1 MNEHIRRLQKAV
13 PSTPVKVYVKLNR
26 PVDFPGCITFHGDD
40 FIILCGQWADIA
52 PVLEA
57 HRDEVT
63 ECMVEADRR
72 NSRLPL
78 MPLEQL
84 NARVEPGAVIRQGA
98 QIADDAVIMM
108 GAVVNVGAMIGSG
121 TMVDMG
127 AVIGGGARVGKNC
140 HIGANAVLAGM
151 IEPACMQPVVVEDG
165 VLIGAG
171 AVILEGVCVGRNA
184 VVGAGAVVTADVPPD
199 AVVVGNPARFL
210 KWKDQ
215 KAADKVNLTDGLR

>member
-1 MNEHIRRLQKAV
+1 MNKHIQNLQNAV
-13 PSTPVKVYVKLNR
+13 PSTPVKVYVKPIS
-26 PVDFPGCITFHGDD
+26 PVDLPGCVTFRGVD
-40 FIILCGQWADIA
+40 FMIICGQWEDIA
-52 PVLEA
+52 PFLEA
-57 HRDEVT
+57 HGDRFT
-63 ECMVEADRR
+63 ACMVEADRR

-78 MPLEQL
+78 IPPEKL

-108 GAVVNVGAMIGSG
+108 GAVVNVGAVIGSG

-127 AVIGGGARVGKNC
+127 AVIGGGAQIGKNC

-151 IEPACMQPVVVEDG
+151 IEPACMQPVVVEED

-184 VVGAGAVVTADVPPD
+184 VVGAGAVVTADVPAN
-199 AVVVGNPARFL
+199 AVVAGNPARFL
-210 KWKDQ
+210 KWKDE
-215 KAADKVNLTDGLR
+215 KTADKVTLTDGLR

>member
-1 MNEHIRRLQKAV
+1 MNEHIHRLKNAV
-13 PSTPVKVYVKLNR
+13 PSTPVKVYVKPNS
-26 PVDFPGCITFHGDD
+26 PVDFPGCKTFHGGD
-40 FIILCGQWADIA
+40 FMIICGRWEDIA
-52 PVLEA
+52 PLLEA
-57 HRDEVT
+57 HRELKV
-63 ECMVEADRR
+63 CMVEADRR

-78 MPLEQL
+78 MPLEEV

-108 GAVVNVGAMIGSG
+108 GAVVNVGAVIGSG

-127 AVIGGGARVGKNC
+127 AVIGGGAQVGKNC

-151 IEPACMQPVVVEDG
+151 IEPECMHPVVVEDA

-171 AVILEGVCVGRNA
+171 AVILEGVRVGHNG
-184 VVGAGAVVTADVPPD
+184 VVGAGAVVTADVPPN
-199 AVVVGNPARFL
+199 AVVAGNPARFL

-215 KAADKVNLTDGLR
+215 KTADKVNLTDGLR